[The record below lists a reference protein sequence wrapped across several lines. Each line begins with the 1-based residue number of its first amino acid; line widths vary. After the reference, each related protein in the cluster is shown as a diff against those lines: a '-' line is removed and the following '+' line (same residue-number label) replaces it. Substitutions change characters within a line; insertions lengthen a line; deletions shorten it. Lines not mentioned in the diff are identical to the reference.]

1 MIVRAASNEAAHH
14 IGIVTMN
21 PISISVGALLVI
33 AAGSSLAQSASN
45 YPNKAVRM
53 IVPFAAGGGTDVVAR
68 AVASKLSEVWG
79 QQVIADNRPGGSTII
94 GIDLTAK
101 SPPDGYTLAMAST
114 SYGINASSGRK
125 LPYDPH
131 KDLAYVA
138 QTALQPY
145 VITVHPALPV
155 KTVKEFIA
163 LAKARPGALN
173 YGSPGVGSGSHLVV
187 ELFQIVTGTRMV
199 LVPYKGSAPAL
210 ADLIGGQTQF
220 MFATILAVA
229 PHLKSGRLKGLATT
243 GSKRSLALPELPTA
257 IEAGVTGYAP
267 ISWTGIMAPAAT
279 PQDIRDKIQRDIVKV
294 MATPEVRKRL
304 EADGGEPV
312 SGTSADFAALIQAEI
327 ATWTKVF
334 KTTGIK
340 PE

>member
-1 MIVRAASNEAAHH
+1 MRKTSLFVAA
-14 IGIVTMN
+14 
-21 PISISVGALLVI
+21 LI
-33 AAGSSLAQSASN
+33 ASGAGSALAQSASN
-45 YPNKAVRM
+45 YPSKSVRM

-68 AVASKLSEVWG
+68 AVAARLTELWG
-79 QQVIADNRPGGSTII
+79 QQVIADNRPGGSTVI
-94 GIDLTAK
+94 GIDITAK
-101 SPPDGYTLAMAST
+101 SPPDGYTIAMAST
-114 SYGINASSGRK
+114 SYGINAASGRK

-131 KDLAYVA
+131 KDLAYVV

-155 KTVKEFIA
+155 KSVKEFIA

-187 ELFQIVTGTRMV
+187 ELFQIVTGTKMI
-199 LVPYKGSAPAL
+199 LIPYKGSAPAL
-210 ADLIGGQTQF
+210 TDLVGGQTQF

-229 PHLKSGRLKGLATT
+229 PHLKSGRLRGLATT
-243 GSKRSLALPELPTA
+243 GAKRSLALPELPTA
-257 IEAGVTGYAP
+257 IEAGVPGYAP
-267 ISWTGIMAPAAT
+267 TSWTGIMAPAAT
-279 PQDIRDKIQRDIVKV
+279 PQEIRDKIQRDIVKV
-294 MATPEVRKRL
+294 MTMPEVRKRL

-312 SGTSADFAALIQAEI
+312 TGTAADFAALIQSEI
-327 ATWTKVF
+327 ATWSRVF